1 VSDEFDFEALMAMQ
15 GVQKL
20 GGAGKGHRPTKAPP
34 PPPTRGAP
42 APRVVPQIVSRE
54 ELVAVEA
61 ERDAARSRADEMTA
75 AVADLEARLAD
86 ALGRERALQADLEA
100 LAEAKDTAAEAAAEA
115 AKQAEVALAD
125 LRRALDQATASLQS
139 TEAART
145 SLADALLARGCA
157 GNTEMIAVLN
167 GLLLQRPR
175 EFLDSVVLADPHALA
190 GVLTERVA
198 FVARGVEFR
207 PDKYTVVVHVPPA
220 RCEITGGSDPK
231 ARFHGFVQACLD
243 RGVETITVVGGSPA
257 YRKRLAELAEEHDDA
272 PRLNLVSGTR
282 RREKRRAES
291 DMRASD
297 LVVIWG
303 GSELDHS
310 VSDVYRGGDTDVV
323 RVAHRGLPAMLR
335 EVRAALRKPRR

>member
-1 VSDEFDFEALMAMQ
+1 MSDEFDFEALMAMQ

-20 GGAGKGHRPTKAPP
+20 GKGGRRPSPKSPP
-34 PPPTRGAP
+34 PPPKGAP
-42 APRVVPQIVSRE
+42 APRIVPQIVPRE

-61 ERDAARSRADEMTA
+61 ERDAAVERGDELA
-75 AVADLEARLAD
+75 ARVAELEGRLAD
-86 ALGRERALQADLEA
+86 ALGRERTLKGTLEELTEARQADA
-100 LAEAKDTAAEAAAEA
+100 DAAREA
-115 AKQAEVALAD
+115 AKQADRALTD

-145 SLADALLARGCA
+145 SLADALLARGCS

-198 FVARGVEFR
+198 FVGRGVECKA
-207 PDKYTVVVHVPPA
+207 DKYTVVVRVPPE

-231 ARFHGFVQACLD
+231 AQFHGFVQACID
-243 RGVETITVVGGSPA
+243 KDIETITVVGGSPA
-257 YRKRLAELAEEHDDA
+257 YRKRLGELADAHDDA
-272 PRLNLVSGTR
+272 PRFNLVSGTR
-282 RREKRRAES
+282 RREKRRADS

-310 VSDVYRGGDTDVV
+310 VSDVYRGDDAWIV
-323 RVAHRGLPAMLR
+323 RVAHRGLPSMLR